1 VLVVADDGPGIPA
14 ADRKRVL
21 ERFTRLDD
29 ARSQDAGRTG
39 LGLALVHEIVHAHR
53 GEVTQDTGPTDGDRR
68 HGSGAR
74 FVVGL
79 PADQAASEVQR
90 QPPMLVPRGPA
101 TGEGRARSSSG
112 QRGLAEPINLMGVIR
127 AGHGRA

>member
-1 VLVVADDGPGIPA
+1 VLVVAHDGPGIPA
-14 ADRKRVL
+14 ADQ

-39 LGLALVHEIVHAHR
+39 LGLAIIHEIVRAHR
-53 GEVTQDTGPTDGDRR
+53 GEVTIQDTGPTDGDRR

-79 PADQAASEVQR
+79 PAEQAAREVQR
-90 QPPMLVPRGPA
+90 QPPMHVPPGPA
-101 TGEGRARSSSG
+101 TVKAAHASS
-112 QRGLAEPINLMGVIR
+112 
-127 AGHGRA
+127 

>member
-14 ADRKRVL
+14 ADRERVL

-29 ARSQDAGRTG
+29 ARGQDAGG
-39 LGLALVHEIVHAHR
+39 AGFGLAIIHEIVCVHR
-53 GEVTQDTGPTDGDRR
+53 GEVTIRDTGPTDGDGR

-79 PADQAASEVQR
+79 PAEQAAREVQR
-90 QPPMLVPRGPA
+90 QPPMLVPEGP
-101 TGEGRARSSSG
+101 RSVKAAHVRRRVNGFSLS
-112 QRGLAEPINLMGVIR
+112 RSISWA
-127 AGHGRA
+127 